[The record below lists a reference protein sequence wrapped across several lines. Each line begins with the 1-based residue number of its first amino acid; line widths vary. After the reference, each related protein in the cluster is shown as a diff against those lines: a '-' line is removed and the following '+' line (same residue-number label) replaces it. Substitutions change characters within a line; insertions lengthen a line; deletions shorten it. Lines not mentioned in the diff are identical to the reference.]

1 MDTMGQQNN
10 QQSCLSVEEIMND
23 ILSSQKHITGV
34 YNTFSNECT
43 HQAMRNDFLNILR
56 EEHNIQVDVF
66 TEMQKRGWYAPPEAQ
81 QQMID
86 QTNTKFQNVA
96 QSL

>member
-10 QQSCLSVEEIMND
+10 QQSCLSDEEIMND

-43 HQAMRNDFLNILR
+43 HQALRNDFLNILR

-66 TEMQKRGWYAPPEAQ
+66 TEM
-81 QQMID
+81 
-86 QTNTKFQNVA
+86 
-96 QSL
+96 

>member
-10 QQSCLSVEEIMND
+10 QQSCLSDEEIMND

-43 HQAMRNDFLNILR
+43 HQALRNDFLNILR

-66 TEMQKRGWYAPPEAQ
+66 TEMQKRGWYAQPEAQ

-86 QTNTKFQNVA
+86 QTKTKFQHVA